1 MKRKLGVCEW
11 CLPVNGPG
19 LFKQLKKC
27 GIDEFQ
33 MDTGL
38 YEAGVPMIFPEIQE
52 SYLEAAKEAGIEIRS
67 ASNMSLCD
75 YGMAQPV
82 NTPHYDACK
91 EIIQK
96 SVDAMEKMG
105 VPILMV
111 PSFFDGE
118 IKDEDGFLNT
128 AKMLT
133 WASEYAADKGV
144 IISWENG
151 LTVEENLR
159 MIDLVNKKN
168 FGIGFD
174 VQCPHAFNGYYVPDM
189 VRGLAGH
196 INMLHIKDGVCG
208 DMGMKHYG
216 DGDIDFH
223 ESVKALH
230 EIGFSGCIVSE
241 NNYNDRMF
249 YQQDG
254 DPFTALKEDVKR
266 FSLSFADNEG

>member
-33 MDTGL
+33 LDTGT
-38 YEAGVPMIFPEIQE
+38 YEAGIPMIFPEVQE
-52 SYLEAAKEAGIEIRS
+52 SYMEAAKEAGIVFSS

-75 YGMAQPV
+75 YGMAQPE

-96 SVDAMEKMG
+96 SIDAMEKMG
-105 VPILMV
+105 ISLLMV

-118 IKDEDGFLNT
+118 IKDDDSFNNT

-133 WASEYAADKGV
+133 WACKYAADKGV

-159 MIDLVNKKN
+159 MIDIVDQKN

-189 VRGLAGH
+189 IRGLAGH
-196 INMLHIKDGVCG
+196 INMLHIKDGNGC

-216 DGDIDFH
+216 DGDIDFC
-223 ESVKALH
+223 ESVKALY
-230 EIGFSGCIVSE
+230 EIGFDSCIVSE
-241 NNYNDRMF
+241 NNYNDRGF
-249 YQQDG
+249 YGPDG
-254 DPFTALKEDVKR
+254 DPFSALKEDVKR
-266 FSLSFADNEG
+266 FREAFNKD